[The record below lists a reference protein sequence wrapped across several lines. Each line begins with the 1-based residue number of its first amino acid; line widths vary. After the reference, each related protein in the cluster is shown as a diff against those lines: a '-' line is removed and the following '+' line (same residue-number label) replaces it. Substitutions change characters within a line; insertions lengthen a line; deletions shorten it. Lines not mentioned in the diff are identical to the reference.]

1 MRPTITFFI
10 LFLFFFSACQS
21 QKENPTPATP
31 RPVRVVQVKSLETI
45 DRQYTGVA
53 EATEFSVLAFKVS
66 GTLTELNVE
75 EGQKIKQGHLIA
87 RINPYDYQQQYNTAA
102 SNYNAAKSIY
112 ERNERLLKADATATQ
127 NVEIAQADYIRA
139 GSAVDIARS
148 TLDYTRLL
156 APFDGI
162 VVKKYVANHE
172 EVMVGQS
179 IVKLVNPDN
188 IEISFVLPE
197 TNIELLKTPKT
208 IYVEFDSQKGKLFT
222 SDIKE
227 YIYSSNGFG
236 IPITLKITDKEFL
249 SYRDN
254 VFPGFSCKITFRIQN
269 TVSDNFIIPA
279 SALFREGDREFVW
292 IVDPHTSTV
301 KKQPVTTIRFD
312 QDALVKTGLHSD
324 NIIVT
329 AGVQA
334 LADNQKVTILPK
346 N

>member
-197 TNIELLKTPKT
+197 TNIELLKIPKT

-236 IPITLKITDKEFL
+236 IPITLKITDKKFL

>member
-1 MRPTITFFI
+1 MHSTSFFLI
-10 LFLFFFSACQS
+10 LFIFFFSACQ
-21 QKENPTPATP
+21 QPKENPTPTTS
-31 RPVRVVQVKSLETI
+31 RPVKVVQVKALGTI
-45 DRQYTGVA
+45 DRQYTGVV
-53 EATEFSVLAFKVS
+53 EATEFSVLAFKIS

-75 EGQKIKQGHLIA
+75 EGQKVKQGHLIA
-87 RINPYDYQQQYNTAA
+87 RINPYDYQQQYNAAA
-102 SNYNAAKSIY
+102 SNYKAAKSIY
-112 ERNERLLKADATATQ
+112 ERNERLLKANATATQ

-139 GSAVDIARS
+139 SSAVDIARS
-148 TLDYTRLL
+148 TMDYTRLL
-156 APFDGI
+156 SPFDGI
-162 VVKKYVANHE
+162 IVKKYVANHE

-197 TNIELLKTPKT
+197 TNVELLKMPKT

-236 IPITLKITDKEFL
+236 IPITLKINDKEFL

-254 VFPGFSCKITFRIQN
+254 VFPGFSCKVTFRIQN
-269 TVSDNFIIPA
+269 TISDNFIIPA
-279 SALFREGDREFVW
+279 SALFQEGDNEFVW
-292 IVDPHTSTV
+292 IVDPRSSTV
-301 KKQPVTTIRFD
+301 KKQPVTTLRFD
-312 QDALVKTGLHSD
+312 QEALVKTGLHSD

-334 LADNQKVTILPK
+334 LKDNQKVTLLQ
-346 N
+346 

>member
-1 MRPTITFFI
+1 MHSTIFFSI
-10 LFLFFFSACQS
+10 LFLFFFSACQP
-21 QKENPTPATP
+21 QKESSAPLKP
-31 RPVRVVQVKSLETI
+31 RPVRVAQVKALGTI
-45 DRQYTGVA
+45 DRQYTGVV

-75 EGQKIKQGHLIA
+75 EGQKVKQGHLIA
-87 RINPYDYQQQYNTAA
+87 SIDPYDYQQQYNAAA

-112 ERNERLLKADATATQ
+112 ERNERLLKANATATQ

-148 TLDYTRLL
+148 TLDYTRLI

-162 VVKKYVANHE
+162 IVKKYVANHE

-179 IVKLVNPDN
+179 IAKLVNPDN

-197 TNIELLKTPKT
+197 TSIELLKMPKT

-236 IPITLKITDKEFL
+236 IPITLKITDKEFMA
-249 SYRDN
+249 YRDN

-269 TVSDNFIIPA
+269 TVLDNFIIPA
-279 SALFREGDREFVW
+279 SALFREEEQEFVW
-292 IVDPHTSTV
+292 IVDPHSSTV
-301 KKQPVTTIRFD
+301 KKQAVTTIRFE
-312 QDALVKTGLHSD
+312 QEALAKTGLHSD

-334 LADNQKVTILPK
+334 LKDNQKVTILQ
-346 N
+346 

>member
-1 MRPTITFFI
+1 MRPTIFFYILFI
-10 LFLFFFSACQS
+10 LFLSACQP
-21 QKENPTPATP
+21 QKENEVPTTP
-31 RPVRVVQVKSLETI
+31 RPVRVVQVKALGTI
-45 DRQYTGVA
+45 DRQYTGVV
-53 EATEFSVLAFKVS
+53 EATEFSILAFKVS

-75 EGQKIKQGHLIA
+75 EGQKVKQGYLIA
-87 RINPYDYQQQYNTAA
+87 RINPYDYQQQYNTAS

-112 ERNERLLKADATATQ
+112 ERNNRLLKANATATQ

-148 TLDYTRLL
+148 TLDYTHLL

-162 VVKKYVANHE
+162 IVKKYVANHE

-179 IVKLVNPDN
+179 IVELVNPDH

-197 TNIELLKTPKT
+197 TNIELLKAPKT

-249 SYRDN
+249 AYRDN

-269 TVSDNFIIPA
+269 TVSDHFIIPA
-279 SALFREGDREFVW
+279 SALFREGEQEFVW
-292 IVDPHTSTV
+292 IVDPRTSRV
-301 KKQPVTTIRFD
+301 KKQAVTTIRFD
-312 QDALVKTGLHSD
+312 QAALAKTGLHSD

-334 LADNQKVTILPK
+334 LKNNQAVTILQ
-346 N
+346 

>member
-1 MRPTITFFI
+1 MHSTIFFSI
-10 LFLFFFSACQS
+10 LFLFFFSACQP
-21 QKENPTPATP
+21 QKESSAPLKP
-31 RPVRVVQVKSLETI
+31 RPVRVAQVKALGTI
-45 DRQYTGVA
+45 DRQYTGVV

-75 EGQKIKQGHLIA
+75 EGQKVKQGHLIA
-87 RINPYDYQQQYNTAA
+87 SIDPYDYQQQYNAAA

-112 ERNERLLKADATATQ
+112 ERNERLLKANATATQ

-148 TLDYTRLL
+148 TLDYTRLI

-162 VVKKYVANHE
+162 IVKKYVANHE

-179 IVKLVNPDN
+179 IAKLVNPDN

-197 TNIELLKTPKT
+197 TSIELLKMPKT

-236 IPITLKITDKEFL
+236 IPITLKITDKGFMA
-249 SYRDN
+249 YRDN

-269 TVSDNFIIPA
+269 TVLDNFIIPA
-279 SALFREGDREFVW
+279 SALFREGEQEFVW
-292 IVDPHTSTV
+292 IVDPHSSTV
-301 KKQPVTTIRFD
+301 KKQAVTTIRFE
-312 QDALVKTGLHSD
+312 QEALAKTGLHSD

-334 LADNQKVTILPK
+334 LKDNQKVTILQ
-346 N
+346 

>member
-21 QKENPTPATP
+21 QKENPTPAMP
-31 RPVRVVQVKSLETI
+31 RPVRIAQVKSLGTI

-87 RINPYDYQQQYNTAA
+87 HINPYDYQQQYNTAA

-197 TNIELLKTPKT
+197 TNIELLKIPKT

-269 TVSDNFIIPA
+269 TVSDNFILPA

-312 QDALVKTGLHSD
+312 QEALVKTGLHSD

>member
-1 MRPTITFFI
+1 MHSTIFFSI
-10 LFLFFFSACQS
+10 LFLFFFSACQP
-21 QKENPTPATP
+21 QKESSAPLKP
-31 RPVRVVQVKSLETI
+31 RPVRVAQVKALGTI
-45 DRQYTGVA
+45 DRQYTGVV

-75 EGQKIKQGHLIA
+75 EGQKVKQGHLIA
-87 RINPYDYQQQYNTAA
+87 SIDPYDYQQQYNAAA

-112 ERNERLLKADATATQ
+112 ERNERLLKANATATQ

-148 TLDYTRLL
+148 TLDYTRLI

-162 VVKKYVANHE
+162 IVKKYVANHE

-179 IVKLVNPDN
+179 IAKLVNPDN

-197 TNIELLKTPKT
+197 TSIELLKMPKT

-236 IPITLKITDKEFL
+236 IPITLKITDKEFMA
-249 SYRDN
+249 YRDN

-269 TVSDNFIIPA
+269 TVLDNFIIPA
-279 SALFREGDREFVW
+279 SALFREGEQEFVW
-292 IVDPHTSTV
+292 IVDPHSSTV
-301 KKQPVTTIRFD
+301 KKQAVTTIRFE
-312 QDALVKTGLHSD
+312 QEALAKTGLHSD

-329 AGVQA
+329 AGVQV
-334 LADNQKVTILPK
+334 LKDNQKVTILQ
-346 N
+346 

>member
-1 MRPTITFFI
+1 MRPTIFFYILFI
-10 LFLFFFSACQS
+10 LFLSACQP
-21 QKENPTPATP
+21 QKENEVPTTP
-31 RPVRVVQVKSLETI
+31 RPVRVAQVKALGTI
-45 DRQYTGVA
+45 DRQYTGVV
-53 EATEFSVLAFKVS
+53 EATEFSILAFKVS

-75 EGQKIKQGHLIA
+75 EGQKVKQEYLIA
-87 RINPYDYQQQYNTAA
+87 RINPYDYQQQYNTAS

-112 ERNERLLKADATATQ
+112 ERNDRLHKANATATQ

-162 VVKKYVANHE
+162 IVKKYVANHE
-172 EVMVGQS
+172 EVMIGQS
-179 IVKLVNPDN
+179 IVELVNPDH

-197 TNIELLKTPKT
+197 TNIELLKAPKT

-249 SYRDN
+249 AYRDN

-269 TVSDNFIIPA
+269 TVSDHFIIPA
-279 SALFREGDREFVW
+279 SALFREGEQEFVW
-292 IVDPHTSTV
+292 IVDPRTSRV
-301 KKQPVTTIRFD
+301 KKQAVTTIRFD
-312 QDALVKTGLHSD
+312 QAALVKTGLHSD

-334 LADNQKVTILPK
+334 LKDNQAVTILQ
-346 N
+346 

>member
-162 VVKKYVANHE
+162 VVKIYVANHE

-197 TNIELLKTPKT
+197 TNIELLKIPKT

>member
-197 TNIELLKTPKT
+197 TNIELLKIPK
-208 IYVEFDSQKGKLFT
+208 
-222 SDIKE
+222 
-227 YIYSSNGFG
+227 
-236 IPITLKITDKEFL
+236 
-249 SYRDN
+249 
-254 VFPGFSCKITFRIQN
+254 
-269 TVSDNFIIPA
+269 
-279 SALFREGDREFVW
+279 
-292 IVDPHTSTV
+292 
-301 KKQPVTTIRFD
+301 IRFSKRKAIHFGYKRIYLFL
-312 QDALVKTGLHSD
+312 QRLRYSD
-324 NIIVT
+324 HI
-329 AGVQA
+329 
-334 LADNQKVTILPK
+334 K
-346 N
+346 NHGQRISFVPGQRISRIFL

>member
-53 EATEFSVLAFKVS
+53 EVTEFSVLAFKVS

-112 ERNERLLKADATATQ
+112 ERNERLLKVDATATQ

-148 TLDYTRLL
+148 TLDYTRLR

-197 TNIELLKTPKT
+197 TNIELLKIPKT

>member
-1 MRPTITFFI
+1 MHLTTIFFI
-10 LFLFFFSACQS
+10 VFIFFFSACQP
-21 QKENPTPATP
+21 QKEDTTPLMP
-31 RPVRVVQVKSLETI
+31 RPVRVVQAKALGTI
-45 DRQYTGVA
+45 DRQYTGVV
-53 EATEFSVLAFKVS
+53 EATEFSVLAFKIA
-66 GTLTELNVE
+66 GTLTELNAE
-75 EGQKIKQGHLIA
+75 EGQKIKRGQLIA
-87 RINPYDYQQQYNTAA
+87 RIDPYDYQQQYTAAA
-102 SNYNAAKSIY
+102 SNYKAAKSIY
-112 ERNERLLKADATATQ
+112 ERNERLLKANATATQ
-127 NVEIAQADYIRA
+127 NAEIAQADYIRA

-162 VVKKYVANHE
+162 IIKKYVTNHE
-172 EVMVGQS
+172 EIMVGQS
-179 IVKLVNPDN
+179 IAKLVNPDH

-197 TNIELLKTPKT
+197 TNIELLNMPKT

-236 IPITLKITDKEFL
+236 IPITLKITDKEFQK
-249 SYRDN
+249 YRDN

-269 TVSDNFIIPA
+269 TISDNFIIPS
-279 SALFREGDREFVW
+279 SALFREGNNEFVW
-292 IVDPHTSTV
+292 IVDLKTSTV

-312 QDALVKTGLHSD
+312 QEALVKTGLHSD

-334 LADNQKVTILPK
+334 LKENQKVTILQ
-346 N
+346 

>member
-172 EVMVGQS
+172 KVMVGQS

>member
-1 MRPTITFFI
+1 MQLTPLLLI
-10 LFLFFFSACQS
+10 LCVFFFSTCQAP
-21 QKENPTPATP
+21 KENSMPTTP
-31 RPVRVVQVKSLETI
+31 RPVKVVQVKALGTI
-45 DRQYTGVA
+45 DRQYTGVV
-53 EATEFSVLAFKVS
+53 EATEFSILAFKIS

-75 EGQKIKQGHLIA
+75 EGQKIKQGYLIA

-102 SNYNAAKSIY
+102 SNYKAAQSIY
-112 ERNERLLKADATATQ
+112 ERNKRLLKANATATQ

-139 GSAVDIARS
+139 ESAIDIARS

-156 APFDGI
+156 SPFDGI
-162 VVKKYVANHE
+162 VVKKYVANYE
-172 EVMVGQS
+172 EVLVGQS
-179 IVKLVNPDN
+179 IVKLVNPDH

-197 TNIELLKTPKT
+197 TNIELLKIPKT

-249 SYRDN
+249 NYQNN
-254 VFPGFSCKITFRIQN
+254 VFPGFSCKVIFQIQN

-279 SALFREGDREFVW
+279 SALFREGDNEFVW
-292 IVDPHTSTV
+292 IVDAHSLTV
-301 KKQPVTTIRFD
+301 RKQPVTTIRFD
-312 QDALVKTGLHSD
+312 QEALVKTGLHRD

-329 AGVQA
+329 AGVQE
-334 LADNQKVTILPK
+334 LKDNQQVTILQ
-346 N
+346 

>member
-1 MRPTITFFI
+1 MRPTIFFYILFI
-10 LFLFFFSACQS
+10 LFLSACQP
-21 QKENPTPATP
+21 QKENEVPTTP
-31 RPVRVVQVKSLETI
+31 RPVRVAQVKALGTI
-45 DRQYTGVA
+45 DRQYTGVV
-53 EATEFSVLAFKVS
+53 EATEFSILAFKVS

-75 EGQKIKQGHLIA
+75 EGQKVKQGYLIA
-87 RINPYDYQQQYNTAA
+87 RINPYDYQQQYNTAS

-112 ERNERLLKADATATQ
+112 ERNDRLLKANATATQ

-148 TLDYTRLL
+148 TLDYTRLP

-162 VVKKYVANHE
+162 IVKKYVANHE

-179 IVKLVNPDN
+179 IVELVNPDH

-197 TNIELLKTPKT
+197 TNIELLKAPKT

-236 IPITLKITDKEFL
+236 IPITLKIKDKEFL
-249 SYRDN
+249 AYRDN

-269 TVSDNFIIPA
+269 TVSDHFIIPA
-279 SALFREGDREFVW
+279 SALFRVGEQEFVW
-292 IVDPHTSTV
+292 IVDPRTSRV
-301 KKQPVTTIRFD
+301 KKQAVTTIRFD
-312 QDALVKTGLHSD
+312 QAALVKTGLHSD

-334 LADNQKVTILPK
+334 LKDNQAVTILQ
-346 N
+346 

>member
-1 MRPTITFFI
+1 MRPTIFFYILFI
-10 LFLFFFSACQS
+10 LFLSACQP
-21 QKENPTPATP
+21 QKENEVPTTP
-31 RPVRVVQVKSLETI
+31 RPVRVTQVKALGTI
-45 DRQYTGVA
+45 DRQYTGVV
-53 EATEFSVLAFKVS
+53 EATEFSILAFKVS

-75 EGQKIKQGHLIA
+75 EGQKVKQGYLIA
-87 RINPYDYQQQYNTAA
+87 RINPYDYQQQYNTAS

-112 ERNERLLKADATATQ
+112 ERNDRLLKANATATQ

-162 VVKKYVANHE
+162 IVKKYVANHE

-179 IVKLVNPDN
+179 IVELVNPDH

-197 TNIELLKTPKT
+197 TNIELLKAPKT

-249 SYRDN
+249 AYRDN

-269 TVSDNFIIPA
+269 TVSDHFIIPA
-279 SALFREGDREFVW
+279 SALFREGEQEFVW
-292 IVDPHTSTV
+292 IVDPRTSRV
-301 KKQPVTTIRFD
+301 KKQAVTTIRFD
-312 QDALVKTGLHSD
+312 QAALVKTGLHSD

-334 LADNQKVTILPK
+334 LKDNQAVTILQ
-346 N
+346 

>member
-1 MRPTITFFI
+1 MRPTIFFYILFI
-10 LFLFFFSACQS
+10 LFLSACQP
-21 QKENPTPATP
+21 QKENEVPTTS
-31 RPVRVVQVKSLETI
+31 RPVRVAQVKTLGTI
-45 DRQYTGVA
+45 DRQYTGVV
-53 EATEFSVLAFKVS
+53 EATEFSILAFKVS
-66 GTLTELNVE
+66 GTLSELNVE
-75 EGQKIKQGHLIA
+75 EGQKVKQGFLIA
-87 RINPYDYQQQYNTAA
+87 RINPYDYQQQYNTAS

-112 ERNERLLKADATATQ
+112 ERNDRLLKANATATQ

-148 TLDYTRLL
+148 TLDYTRLP

-162 VVKKYVANHE
+162 IVKKYVANHE

-179 IVKLVNPDN
+179 IVELVNPDH

-197 TNIELLKTPKT
+197 TNIELLKAPKT

-249 SYRDN
+249 AYRDN

-269 TVSDNFIIPA
+269 TVSDHFIIPA
-279 SALFREGDREFVW
+279 SALFREGEQEFVW
-292 IVDPHTSTV
+292 IVDPRTSRV
-301 KKQPVTTIRFD
+301 KKQAVTTIRFD
-312 QDALVKTGLHSD
+312 QAALVKTGLHSD

-334 LADNQKVTILPK
+334 LKDNQAVTILQ
-346 N
+346 

>member
-1 MRPTITFFI
+1 MHSTIFFSI
-10 LFLFFFSACQS
+10 LFLFFFSACQPQRES
-21 QKENPTPATP
+21 SAPLKP
-31 RPVRVVQVKSLETI
+31 RPVRVAQIKALGTI
-45 DRQYTGVA
+45 DRQYTGVV

-75 EGQKIKQGHLIA
+75 EGQKVKQGHLIA
-87 RINPYDYQQQYNTAA
+87 SIDPYDYQQQYNAAA

-112 ERNERLLKADATATQ
+112 ERNERLLKANATATQ

-148 TLDYTRLL
+148 TLDYTRLI

-162 VVKKYVANHE
+162 IVKKYVANHE

-179 IVKLVNPDN
+179 IAKLVNPDN

-197 TNIELLKTPKT
+197 TSIELLKMPKT

-249 SYRDN
+249 AYRDN

-269 TVSDNFIIPA
+269 TVLDNFIIPA
-279 SALFREGDREFVW
+279 SALFREGEQEFVW
-292 IVDPHTSTV
+292 IVDPHSSTV
-301 KKQPVTTIRFD
+301 KKQAVTTIRFD
-312 QDALVKTGLHSD
+312 QEALAKTGLHSD

-334 LADNQKVTILPK
+334 LKDNQKVTILQ
-346 N
+346 

>member
-1 MRPTITFFI
+1 MRPTIFFYILFI
-10 LFLFFFSACQS
+10 LFLSACQP
-21 QKENPTPATP
+21 QKENEVPTTP
-31 RPVRVVQVKSLETI
+31 RPVRVAQVKALGTI
-45 DRQYTGVA
+45 DRQYTGVV
-53 EATEFSVLAFKVS
+53 EATEFSILAFKVS

-75 EGQKIKQGHLIA
+75 EGQKVKQGYLIA
-87 RINPYDYQQQYNTAA
+87 RINPYDYQQQYNTAS

-112 ERNERLLKADATATQ
+112 ERNDRLHKANATATQ

-148 TLDYTRLL
+148 TLDYTCLL

-162 VVKKYVANHE
+162 IVKKYVANHE

-179 IVKLVNPDN
+179 IVELVNPDH

-197 TNIELLKTPKT
+197 TNIELLKAPKT

-249 SYRDN
+249 AYRDN

-269 TVSDNFIIPA
+269 TVSNHFIIPA
-279 SALFREGDREFVW
+279 SALFREGEQEFVW
-292 IVDPHTSTV
+292 IVDPRTSRV
-301 KKQPVTTIRFD
+301 KKQAVTTIRFD
-312 QDALVKTGLHSD
+312 QAALVKTGLHSD

-334 LADNQKVTILPK
+334 LKDNQAVTILQ
-346 N
+346 

>member
-1 MRPTITFFI
+1 MRPTIFFYILFI
-10 LFLFFFSACQS
+10 LFLPACQP
-21 QKENPTPATP
+21 QKENEVPTTP
-31 RPVRVVQVKSLETI
+31 RPVRVAQVKALGTI
-45 DRQYTGVA
+45 DRQYTGVV
-53 EATEFSVLAFKVS
+53 EATEFSILAFKVS
-66 GTLTELNVE
+66 GTLTELDVE
-75 EGQKIKQGHLIA
+75 EGQKVKQGYLIA
-87 RINPYDYQQQYNTAA
+87 RINPYDYQQQYNTAS

-112 ERNERLLKADATATQ
+112 ERNDRLLKANATATQ

-162 VVKKYVANHE
+162 IVKKYVANHE

-179 IVKLVNPDN
+179 IVELVNPDH

-197 TNIELLKTPKT
+197 TNIELLKAPKT

-249 SYRDN
+249 AYRDN

-269 TVSDNFIIPA
+269 TVSDHFIIPA
-279 SALFREGDREFVW
+279 SALFREGEQEFVW
-292 IVDPHTSTV
+292 IVDPRTSRV
-301 KKQPVTTIRFD
+301 KKQAVTTIRFD
-312 QDALVKTGLHSD
+312 QAALVKTGLHSD

-334 LADNQKVTILPK
+334 LKDNQAVTILQ
-346 N
+346 

>member
-112 ERNERLLKADATATQ
+112 ERNERLLKVDATATQ

-148 TLDYTRLL
+148 TLDYTRLR

-197 TNIELLKTPKT
+197 TNIELLKIPKT